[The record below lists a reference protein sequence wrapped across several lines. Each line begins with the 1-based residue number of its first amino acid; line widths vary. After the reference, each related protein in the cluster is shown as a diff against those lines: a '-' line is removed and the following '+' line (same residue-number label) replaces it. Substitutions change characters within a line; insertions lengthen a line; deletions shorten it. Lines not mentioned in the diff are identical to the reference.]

1 MRWNRIANSSQA
13 FSAHTLLFC
22 FTLLLVL
29 KLDHLVF
36 YSWWIIFLPLFLFH
50 AVVARGMFSLPGP
63 SVSHGRHV
71 APFHAI
77 VATPLLISFE
87 LLLCVFLES
96 AHVKKTPT
104 VSLKIV
110 FLPLLALEVAILVD
124 NFRMCKAL
132 LPGDDDLLSDEA
144 IWETLP
150 HFWVAISMVFF
161 VAATLFTLLKLSG
174 DISSLGWWDLFINF
188 GIAECFAFLVC
199 TKWSNPVTQ
208 RDSQIPIASSSPT
221 AIRYLDL
228 NGGLAGST
236 EDTSEDR
243 MCGPQDVGGHLMKI
257 PIIGFQILLC
267 MRLEGKPAAARF
279 IPLPVVF
286 SPIFLV
292 QGLGVLFAASNLIE
306 KIVTLL
312 RTGAGTGI
320 YFTYAARARD
330 SFGFLQR
337 GSRLLGWWSTE
348 EGSREEQA
356 RIYYNGSSG
365 YNTFS
370 GYPPEVVKRL
380 PKKDLTEEVWRL
392 QVALNE
398 QTEITISSQQNF
410 ERLQNDK
417 ILCRICFERDINTV
431 LLPCRHHILCSI
443 CSERCQKCPICR
455 VIIEE
460 RLPVY
465 DV

>member
-13 FSAHTLLFC
+13 FSAHALLFC
-22 FTLLLVL
+22 FTLLLLL
-29 KLDHLVF
+29 KLVF

-50 AVVARGMFSLPGP
+50 AVVARGRFSLPGP

-77 VATPLLISFE
+77 VATPLLIAFE

-132 LPGDDDLLSDEA
+132 VPGDDDILSDEA

-161 VAATLFTLLKLSG
+161 LAATVFTLLKLSG
-174 DISSLGWWDLFINF
+174 DISSLGWWDLLINF

-199 TKWSNPVTQ
+199 TKWSNPVIH
-208 RDSQIPIASSSPT
+208 RNSQIPVASSSPT

-228 NGGLAGST
+228 TSGSVGST

-267 MRLEGKPAAARF
+267 MRLEGKLAAARF

-306 KIVTLL
+306 KIIILL

-320 YFTYAARARD
+320 YFTYAARARG

-348 EGSREEQA
+348 EGSQEEQA

-365 YNTFS
+365 HVLFS